1 MARGWE
7 SKSVEMQVESAAE
20 TRSRRAEPGPTAE
33 QMAKVR
39 EIDGLELSRTRILN
53 DLGRVENPRYKSVLR
68 ASLDFL
74 DEKLKRLQ

>member
-1 MARGWE
+1 M
-7 SKSVEMQVESAAE
+7 EMQVESAAE
-20 TRSRRAEPGPTAE
+20 TRSRRVEPGPTAE

-53 DLGRVENPRYKSVLR
+53 DLGRAENPRYKLVLR

>member
-7 SKSVEMQVESAAE
+7 SKSVEMQVESATE
-20 TRSRRAEPGPTAE
+20 TRQRRVEQGPTPE

-53 DLGRVENPRYKSVLR
+53 DLGRAENPRYKLVLR